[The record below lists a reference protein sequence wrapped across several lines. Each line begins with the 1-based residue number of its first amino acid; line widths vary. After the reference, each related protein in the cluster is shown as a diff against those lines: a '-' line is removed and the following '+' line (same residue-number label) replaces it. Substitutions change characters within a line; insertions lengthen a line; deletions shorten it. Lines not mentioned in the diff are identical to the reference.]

1 MHSAGPPAAVVVALK
16 VVAPLKVVA
25 VLKVVVVPKLAV
37 ALKVV
42 VVALRAATDP
52 GAGRRPA
59 RIGLH
64 KLTLKVVQR
73 GTCRLRIFCP
83 SQIQFC
89 RWGTRFSRS
98 FVTEEWDTRRW

>member
-1 MHSAGPPAAVVVALK
+1 MHSAGPAAAV

-25 VLKVVVVPKLAV
+25 VRKVVAVVA

-42 VVALRAATDP
+42 VALLAATDP
-52 GAGRRPA
+52 RAGRRPA

-98 FVTEEWDTRRW
+98 FVTEEWDIRRW